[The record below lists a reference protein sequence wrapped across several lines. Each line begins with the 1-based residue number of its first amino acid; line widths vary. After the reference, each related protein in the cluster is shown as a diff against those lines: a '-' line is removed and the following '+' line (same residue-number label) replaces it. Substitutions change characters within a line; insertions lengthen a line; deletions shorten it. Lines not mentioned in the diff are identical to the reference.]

1 MIANKVSLLLLSV
14 TLLFVTGCNN
24 QAQKNEITIAAAS
37 DVYLAFTEIG
47 ELFKEETG
55 INVTFSFG
63 STGQLSKQIEEGAPF
78 DLFAAA
84 NDSFIRDLSE
94 KKSIISDYQKIYAIG
109 RLGVYY
115 PHLETMDFNV
125 NQQLLDT
132 TIKTIAIANPEHA
145 PYGKAAKEALESMG
159 IWDQVK
165 EKVVYA
171 ENIRQAYQFVE
182 TGNADVGIIA
192 RALIEEQAVDKFL
205 LLDSQTHQPITQ
217 TFGIP
222 AQSKNKAFSKQFV
235 DFVMSDTG
243 QEILI
248 KYGFEIPQE

>member
-1 MIANKVSLLLLSV
+1 MIANKASLFLLCV

-24 QAQKNEITIAAAS
+24 QVQKEEITVAAAS

-55 INVTFSFG
+55 VNVIFSFG

-84 NDSFIRDLSE
+84 NESFILDLSE
-94 KKSIISDYQKIYAIG
+94 KKSIISDYQKKYAIG
-109 RLGVYY
+109 RIGVYY
-115 PHLETMDFNV
+115 PHLETEDLNIKR
-125 NQQLLDT
+125 QLLDS

-165 EKVVYA
+165 EKVIYA
-171 ENIRQAYQFVE
+171 ENIRQAFQFVN
-182 TGNADVGIIA
+182 TGNADIGLIA
-192 RALIEEQAVDKFL
+192 RALIEEQELGKFKL
-205 LLDSQTHQPITQ
+205 LESQTHEPITQ

-222 AQSKNKAFSKQFV
+222 AQSKNKELSRQFV
-235 DFVMSDTG
+235 DFVMSKTG
-243 QEILI
+243 QDILI